1 MTNAEVQLPDDASL
15 LKEMV
20 RHLIEDKT
28 KLEQQMERMEHHLRW
43 LIRQRFGHKSDKL
56 NPDQLLLIA
65 KEMLEAPA
73 VDPAQQKKPEQA
85 KKPAKKRKGHG
96 RRPIPRDLPRK
107 TIHYPVPL
115 EELVCGNCDVPKKKI
130 GEQKQEQLERV
141 PAQWYVIEH
150 VQDKLACPKCGSGVT
165 TAEKPPQ
172 PIEKGLGGP
181 GLLADVIVYKYEYH
195 LPLNRLEK
203 KYAREGVPIARS
215 TMAGWMAECAWALK
229 PICKVMRDSLLVN
242 SKVIHTDDTP
252 VPVLERGR
260 KHTKTGRLWIYVGD
274 ENAPFTLFDYT
285 ASRRR
290 DGPIQF
296 LGDFAGHLQADAY
309 AGYDCLYA
317 GKRIIEIACWA
328 HARRYYT
335 DAQTADPQ
343 RAFVAVEW
351 IGKLYDIEDEAR
363 PLDHDARAALRQ
375 DKARPL
381 LSKLKEWLDGEQK
394 KLVPKSPMAQAIN
407 YTLSNWVALT
417 RYCEDGRLDIDN
429 NEAERQ
435 LRRVAI
441 GRKNW
446 MHAGSDNG
454 GHTAAILYS
463 ICASAVRHGL
473 DPWAY
478 IRDLLVRVGIEKMS
492 NVRELLPDRWTPLFE
507 TELAKRPMSAPSVRA
522 ASAN

>member
-1 MTNAEVQLPDDASL
+1 MTKEEVQLPDDASL

-20 RHLIEDKT
+20 LHLIDDKT
-28 KLEQQMERMEHHLRW
+28 KLQRRIESMEIHMRW

-65 KEMLEAPA
+65 REMLEPPA
-73 VDPAQQKKPEQA
+73 VDPAQQKKPKDK

-107 TIHYPVPL
+107 TIHYPVPFD
-115 EELVCGNCDVPKKKI
+115 ELVCANCDTPTKKI
-130 GEQKQEQLERV
+130 GEQKQEQIERV
-141 PAQWYVIEH
+141 PAHWYVIEH
-150 VQDKLACPKCGSGVT
+150 VQDKHACPKCGSGVT

-181 GLLADVIVYKYEYH
+181 GLLSDIIVNKYEYH
-195 LPLNRLEK
+195 MPLRRLEK
-203 KYAREGVPIARS
+203 KYEREGVGIACS

-229 PICKVMRDSLLVN
+229 PIFKVMRESMLVK
-242 SKVIHTDDTP
+242 SRVIHTDDTP

-274 ENAPFTLFDYT
+274 EEAPFTVFDYT
-285 ASRRR
+285 ESRRR
-290 DGPIQF
+290 DGPQQF
-296 LGDFAGHLQADAY
+296 LEDFEGYLQADAY

-317 GKRIIEIACWA
+317 SERVIEVACWA
-328 HARRYYT
+328 HARRKFT
-335 DAQTADPQ
+335 DAQTSDPQ
-343 RAFVAVEW
+343 RAFIAVEL
-351 IGKLYDIEDEAR
+351 IGKLYDVEDKAK
-363 PLDHDARAALRQ
+363 PLDHDARARLRQ
-375 DKARPL
+375 TKANPL
-381 LSKLKEWLDGEQK
+381 LFKFKKWLKGELK
-394 KLVPKSPMAQAIN
+394 KVVPKSPMAKAIN
-407 YTLSNWVALT
+407 YTLNNWKALR
-417 RYCEDGRLDIDN
+417 RYRKDGRLDIDN

-435 LRRVAI
+435 IRRIAV

-446 MHAGSDNG
+446 MFAGSDNG

-478 IRDLLVRVGIEKMS
+478 IRDLLVRVGVERMS
-492 NVRELLPDRWTPLFE
+492 NIRELLPDRWKPLFE
-507 TELAKRPMSAPSVRA
+507 TQCAKRPLVAPPVRE